1 MLRKNRVCLTK
12 DAVPTLYNSKQFDNG
27 TIERTI
33 VPFTGLDNYCQDS
46 EDDPI
51 EDDGEDP
58 EEAAVR
64 VQTRMEEIKNSV
76 CRFCG
81 LIKEPKV
88 EMAKFDIY
96 KVDVEYF
103 MEMMQIS
110 REYDEY
116 LSESVCEECFEQ
128 VVSLEIFRVKSKEAE
143 LAILSELKSLN
154 PHLPI
159 TAVKGVTLSVPE
171 DSEQIIETIE
181 NYQEFNHP
189 EMESKQE
196 PEMQV
201 EYIEEYEDYETQDDS
216 NINESGEYEEY
227 KEFAA
232 YKVEYDPNIQQNEIV
247 ESIEIPLIIQ
257 KPKKPKKPY
266 KKEVVSF

>member
-1 MLRKNRVCLTK
+1 MKFP
-12 DAVPTLYNSKQFDNG
+12 DAVPTLYNKHFDNG

-33 VPFTGLDNYCQDS
+33 VPFTDLDNYCQDS

-58 EEAAVR
+58 EEVAVR

-81 LIKEPKV
+81 QIKEPKL

-96 KVDVEYF
+96 KVDVAYF

-159 TAVKGVTLSVPE
+159 TNVKGIRLSVPE
-171 DSEQIIETIE
+171 DSEEQIIETIE
-181 NYQEFNHP
+181 NYQEFNP
-189 EMESKQE
+189 EMENKQE

-216 NINESGEYEEY
+216 NINESAEYKQYEE
-227 KEFAA
+227 FTA

-247 ESIEIPLIIQ
+247 ESIEIPLIIE

-266 KKEVVSF
+266 KKEVVSV